1 MGSVMGIQKLVVREG
16 GGQDRLQ
23 DIGVS
28 LYNRFEADGT
38 IRPSRAGSFYLTK
51 SS

>member
-1 MGSVMGIQKLVVREG
+1 MGTQKLVVREG

-23 DIGVS
+23 DAGVS
-28 LYNRFEADGT
+28 LYNRFEADGS
-38 IRPSRAGSFYLTK
+38 IRPIRAGSFYLTK

>member
-1 MGSVMGIQKLVVREG
+1 MGSVMGTQKLVVREG

-23 DIGVS
+23 DAGVS